1 MRQHGTGHGFGSFLT
16 VHEGEHGFSSN
27 VPLMPGHVI
36 TNEPGFCTSLIF
48 FSLYLQWSHLRKNI
62 DVDGKWGVRVES
74 ALVVKRVKTKQEFG
88 GDTWLGFERLTCVP
102 IQTRMIKESLLTKE
116 EKSWLK
122 DHNQK
127 CWDILSP
134 LLREDKVAL
143 KWLRKEAD
151 RGIGLP
157 GSGPGGLTVEWD

>member
-1 MRQHGTGHGFGSFLT
+1 
-16 VHEGEHGFSSN
+16 
-27 VPLMPGHVI
+27 
-36 TNEPGFCTSLIF
+36 
-48 FSLYLQWSHLRKNI
+48 
-62 DVDGKWGVRVES
+62 
-74 ALVVKRVKTKQEFG
+74 
-88 GDTWLGFERLTCVP
+88 
-102 IQTRMIKESLLTKE
+102 MIKESLLTKE

-122 DHNQK
+122 EHNQR